1 MKALSPEA
9 IRELGSDIELELGRL
24 AHLQQ
29 TIQAAQK
36 EVQRDPLHAELFYES
51 LALKLHNFYTGCER
65 IFRLVATEMN
75 GGSPAGAD
83 WHKRLLD
90 RMSDERQSRPAVLS
104 ASTAAEL
111 QDFWGFRD
119 AVCSVY
125 GYELDP
131 ERISQLLS
139 RYPAVW
145 RALEQDLHRF
155 AAWLRELAEQMETS
169 SDP

>member
-1 MKALSPEA
+1 MRFLHPEA
-9 IRELGSDIELELGRL
+9 LRDLLSDIELEISRL
-24 AHLQQ
+24 ERLSE
-29 TIQAAQK
+29 TIYAA
-36 EVQRDPLHAELFYES
+36 EAEIERDPDHAQLFYES

-75 GGSPAGAD
+75 GGLPSGAD

-90 RMSDERQSRPAVLS
+90 RMSSERQGRPALVS

-111 QDFWGFRD
+111 QEFLGFRHG
-119 AVCSVY
+119 VRSVY

-145 RALEQDLHRF
+145 RALEQDLLQF
-155 AAWLRELAEQMETS
+155 GAWLRELTEQMETS